1 MSPLTDVHD
10 RYQAALA
17 EAQWFFM
24 GEANVQAAARTLAAR
39 LTELGI
45 PYAICGGLAVAAHG
59 HVRVTADVDVLLTP
73 DGLRRFKER
82 WLGRGWTE
90 RFPGSKRLEDAVHGV
105 KVNVL
110 LSGDFPGDG
119 KPKPVAF
126 PDPALVAEVRGET
139 AILTLEVLVE
149 LKLAS
154 GQSAAHRLQDLADV
168 IALIRANALP
178 RDWSSRLDA
187 SVRAKYVELWE
198 AAQQGSDEE
207 D

>member
-1 MSPLTDVHD
+1 MTPEAATHD

-17 EAQWFFM
+17 EAQRFFM
-24 GEANVQAAARTLAAR
+24 GEANVQAAARALAAR

-73 DGLRRFKER
+73 EGLRQFKAR
-82 WLGRGWTE
+82 WLGRGWVE
-90 RFPGSKRLEDAVHGV
+90 RFPGSKGLTDATHGV
-105 KVNVL
+105 KVDVL
-110 LSGDFPGDG
+110 LTGDYPGDG
-119 KPKPVAF
+119 KPKPVSF
-126 PDPALVAEVRGET
+126 PDPAQVALVRGDT
-139 AILTLEVLVE
+139 AILGLEPLVQ

-178 RDWSSRLDA
+178 RDWSSRLDP
-187 SVRAKYVELWE
+187 SVRDKYQELWA
-198 AAQQGSDEE
+198 AAQVADDEA
-207 D
+207 